1 MVHEVSCGLVVRDKN
16 LLMVFDD
23 SSGVWNVPLTPGEN
37 GELSADAAERA
48 VASLTGCESSVSR
61 YRGRL
66 KTEFQDGDEDVTLQ
80 PYSVEIK
87 GEPENGEW
95 VPISELS
102 SRDLA
107 TPLGGIRD
115 EMVNR
120 L

>member
-1 MVHEVSCGLVVRDKN
+1 MVNEVSYGFVVRNKN

-23 SSGVWNVPLTPGEN
+23 SSGVWNVPSTPGER

-48 VASLTGCESSVSR
+48 VTSLTGCDSRVAR
-61 YRGRL
+61 YRGCL
-66 KTEFQDGDEDVTLQ
+66 KTEFEYGGEDVKLQ
-80 PYSVEIK
+80 PYSIEIE
-87 GEPENGEW
+87 GDPQDGEW

-102 SRDLA
+102 SKELA
-107 TPLGGIRD
+107 EPLTGIRE